1 MPEGPEI
8 RLAADK
14 IAAVLVGQEIEE
26 VRFGLPKLRQFE
38 RTLTGHIVTDV
49 CTRGKAM
56 LTRFDNGLHIYSH
69 NQLYGRWYTVRRP
82 RWPKTNRQL
91 RIELTTKTHRAL
103 LYSASDIAVLDDEQL
118 LQHPFLSAIGPDILG
133 PRTNEDAIV
142 GRLNAAEFRNR
153 ALGHLYLDQRF
164 LAGLGNY
171 LRSEILWAASIA
183 PGNKP
188 SSLQRSDLQKLAM
201 ETLRISRRSYRN
213 RGVTVVPSLAKSLK
227 AQGMTYRKYRF
238 YVFGRHG
245 LPCYRCGTSIE
256 RQTMGSRNIF
266 LCPGCQVA

>member
-1 MPEGPEI
+1 MELADLIEVARGDE
-8 RLAADK
+8 AADLLLK
-14 IAAVLVGQEIEE
+14 DAKVVNVFTGEIEE
-26 VRFGLPKLRQFE
+26 
-38 RTLTGHIVTDV
+38 THI
-49 CTRGKAM
+49 
-56 LTRFDNGLHIYSH
+56 
-69 NQLYGRWYTVRRP
+69 
-82 RWPKTNRQL
+82 
-91 RIELTTKTHRAL
+91 
-103 LYSASDIAVLDDEQL
+103 
-118 LQHPFLSAIGPDILG
+118 
-133 PRTNEDAIV
+133 AIV
-142 GRLNAAEFRNR
+142 HSRI
-153 ALGHLYLDQRF
+153 
-164 LAGLGNY
+164 AGLGNY

-188 SSLQRSDLQKLAM
+188 SSLQRSDLQKLAK

-227 AQGMTYRKYRF
+227 EKGMPYRKYRF